1 MQTSTHAPRRGPGQP
16 RKLAAATQLNNQN
29 SPTDGTLLQGLLR
42 LERILNGDPVN
53 GVEPLVPVS
62 RSTWYAGIRQG
73 RFPQPVTL
81 PGVRGSFW
89 RAEDVHAL
97 LKAAA

>member
-1 MQTSTHAPRRGPGQP
+1 MQSSINPPRRGPGRP
-16 RKLAAATQLNNQN
+16 RKLAAVTQPKNQN
-29 SPTDGTLLQGLLR
+29 PPPDGALPQGLLR
-42 LERILNGDPVN
+42 LERILSGDPVN

-62 RSTWYAGIRQG
+62 RSTWYAGVREG
-73 RFPQPVTL
+73 RFPAPVSL